1 MMELINIFMN
11 DKNAISDKK
20 ILNSEERQ
28 AYILEQLKI
37 HGKVRVVDLSRD
49 LDVSG
54 VTIRSDLEN
63 LQKTEYLERVHG
75 GAIQSLHQYD
85 NMDYQERLLLRRQE
99 KMEIAREILNYI
111 NNGDTIALN
120 AGTTSYFVALEL
132 KNKKNLKIIT
142 NSIPVATE
150 LNMNSNI
157 KIILL
162 GGAINSHYS
171 FTYGMDALNQMEKYR
186 INKAIISV
194 DGVDINAG
202 ITTFHQEEV
211 DLSAKMME
219 RAKVRIVIS
228 DYTKIGRESFVK
240 IKDLDEVDRII
251 TDSKAD
257 RNIVEM
263 LKKKGAEVVCAPHF

>member
-1 MMELINIFMN
+1 MN